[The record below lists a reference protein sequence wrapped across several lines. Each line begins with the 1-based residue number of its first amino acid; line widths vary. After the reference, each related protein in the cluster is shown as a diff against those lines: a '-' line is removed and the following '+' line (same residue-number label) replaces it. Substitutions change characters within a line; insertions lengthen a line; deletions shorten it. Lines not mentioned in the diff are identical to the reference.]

1 MSSGTELL
9 NQHLSRSNP
18 AWNQVALE
26 QSAIDRISDSLYSLS
41 IEEFRQISY
50 KPPPLPLDVPIPI
63 RDLTIREDHITVR
76 DGASIKVRI
85 YEPLNR
91 GSGHLLFF
99 NIHGGGWTVGSP
111 ETEEAQN
118 RLIAVKNNAVVCS
131 VDYRRAPEFPFPYAL
146 HDSIDAL
153 TWCKRNASKLGV
165 DPQRIIVGGGSAG
178 ANLVCDIIPKQAA
191 VITHTF
197 HNDGVQGIVGQML
210 NIPVTCHPDHFPTDE
225 YELYS
230 YVQNA
235 HAPIVGASRMR
246 KFWANY
252 LPEAQP
258 DPKASPLLMK
268 SLNGLPPTLVQV
280 AGMDPLRD
288 EGIAYAQA
296 LRNDKVHVELKVYPG
311 MPHAFYIYPNLE
323 PSREYFQ
330 TMIDW
335 MKQF

>member
-1 MSSGTELL
+1 MRSGTQLL
-9 NQHLSRSNP
+9 NQHLSRPNP
-18 AWNQVALE
+18 AWDEVALE
-26 QSAIDRISDSLYSLS
+26 QSAIDRTSDSVYSLP

-50 KPPPLPLDVPIPI
+50 KPPRLPLNVPIPI
-63 RDLTIREDHITVR
+63 RDLTVREDQITVR

-85 YEPLNR
+85 YEPLNC
-91 GSGHLLFF
+91 GSGRLLFF

-118 RLIAVKNNAVVCS
+118 RLITVKNDVVVCS
-131 VDYRRAPEFPFPYAL
+131 VDYRRAPEFPFPCAL

-153 TWCKRNASKLGV
+153 MWCKSNASKLGI

-178 ANLVCDIIPKQAA
+178 ANLAA

-197 HNDGVQGIVGQML
+197 HNDGIQGIVGQML

-235 HAPIVGASRMR
+235 HTPIVGASRMR
-246 KFWANY
+246 TFWANY

-258 DPKASPLLMK
+258 DPRASPLLNK
-268 SLNGLPPTLVQV
+268 SLSGLPPALVQV
-280 AGMDPLRD
+280 AGMDPSRD
-288 EGIAYAQA
+288 EGLAYAQA
-296 LRNDKVHVELKVYPG
+296 LRNDGVHVELKVYPG
-311 MPHAFYIYPNLE
+311 MPHAFYIYPDLE
-323 PSREYFQ
+323 PSQEYFQ
-330 TMIDW
+330 TMVDW
-335 MKQF
+335 IRQF